1 MTAPPLDYVGG
12 CPLVSRSGAGP
23 CAALLDDV
31 ADQSAEFVVGNSG
44 RTLRGRETYH
54 REDAA
59 SQVRTARRRIVVGC
73 VVESFDGHPDGAH
86 PVQPR
91 CPQFLQ
97 GALSELRPR
106 TDRLV
111 VLLGISA
118 AGNVEAEDPPGRWAP
133 AVVSGVHDEYGEH
146 RHDQPTLHSL
156 AEVATDH
163 GGEPV
168 RLPVQRELGPLYFLE
183 VLELDLEQPD
193 DLDGHSGCARDTD
206 QRVVV
211 GSEALLDIALRDE
224 IARGRS
230 PIAGH
235 HNPALVRG

>member
-1 MTAPPLDYVGG
+1 
-12 CPLVSRSGAGP
+12 
-23 CAALLDDV
+23 
-31 ADQSAEFVVGNSG
+31 
-44 RTLRGRETYH
+44 
-54 REDAA
+54 
-59 SQVRTARRRIVVGC
+59 
-73 VVESFDGHPDGAH
+73 
-86 PVQPR
+86 
-91 CPQFLQ
+91 
-97 GALSELRPR
+97 
-106 TDRLV
+106 LV

-133 AVVSGVHDEYGEH
+133 AVVSGVHVEAGEQ
-146 RHDQPTLHSL
+146 RHDSQPLQCLT
-156 AEVATDH
+156 EVATDH

-193 DLDGHSGCARDTD
+193 DLDGQSGCARDTY

-211 GSEALLDIALRDE
+211 GSEHLLDVALRDE

-235 HNPALVRG
+235 HNPALVHGGDDGGAVGHRVSRSTAWEK